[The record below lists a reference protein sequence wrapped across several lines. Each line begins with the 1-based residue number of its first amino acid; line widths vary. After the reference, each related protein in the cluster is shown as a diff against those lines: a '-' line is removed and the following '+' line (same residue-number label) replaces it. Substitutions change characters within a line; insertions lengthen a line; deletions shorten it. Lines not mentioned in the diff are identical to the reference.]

1 MMIWILI
8 INEDVK
14 FSSIENEDCTNV
26 AHNDQTKPIIPNKSA
41 YMRVGRTEVVSGDT
55 KFICQ
60 DYERIFNNQNALL
73 YHTKSKNK
81 GIKYACNQCYY
92 QALTQS
98 SLKLHIQHSET

>member
-1 MMIWILI
+1 MLLIMIWILI

-41 YMRVGRTEVVSGDT
+41 YMRVGRTEVVSGDS

-60 DYERIFNNQNALL
+60 DCERIFNNQ
-73 YHTKSKNK
+73 K
-81 GIKYACNQCYY
+81 ACITQNQ
-92 QALTQS
+92 
-98 SLKLHIQHSET
+98 SLKVLSMPVTSAITKL